1 MLFQVLKHVHFTCL
15 NQGKISTV
23 TQDKILNIIFVLK
36 IMCKVVPTSN
46 HKTETV
52 LNSYFPQLKYIAN
65 FNLVYASGVN
75 LC

>member
-1 MLFQVLKHVHFTCL
+1 MLFQELKHVYFTCL

-46 HKTETV
+46 HKTEN
-52 LNSYFPQLKYIAN
+52 NS
-65 FNLVYASGVN
+65 S
-75 LC
+75 